1 VNRRRLAGILVV
13 AGWGC
18 SPGAA
23 PGPGPASS
31 VPSPAGPPSS
41 AASAWV
47 AVRAPTGVSL
57 LEVPAEVLG
66 SPESTGAVVA
76 PFPARVIRIFVRP
89 GQQITRN
96 QPVAAVVMPQ
106 LVEAAGHYA
115 AARTR
120 HGAYRARRAQLD
132 KLKAEGLAKTAE
144 LAEVE
149 THVAEALADQ
159 QAAMATLR
167 SGGLDPAAASGLID
181 GGGVSTLRSP
191 VDGIV
196 VEVDAA
202 IGEMREGAGRPIARI
217 VGEGEPRIQARTAHL
232 LPRGARFEFIAAGGA
247 RTEVTRLSQSPAID
261 ARDGTRLSWFEAPRG
276 ARLPGGLSG
285 RLRVILDSADGVAA
299 VPAGAVALDASK
311 TYVTVRDSN
320 GSRRVEVEVLATS
333 GADALIRGPIV
344 VGQEVAAEG
353 QPSGAAAPGARP

>member
-1 VNRRRLAGILVV
+1 VSRPHRWIALCLVG
-13 AGWGC
+13 AAAC
-18 SPGAA
+18 SPSSV
-23 PGPGPASS
+23 PGPGPALAAAPPGS
-31 VPSPAGPPSS
+31 PSS
-41 AASAWV
+41 ATSAWV
-47 AVRAPTGVSL
+47 KVRAPAGVSL

-89 GQQITRN
+89 GQAVTRN

-106 LVEAAGHYA
+106 LVDAAGHYA

-120 HGAYRARRAQLD
+120 NGAYRARRAQLD

-144 LAEVE
+144 IAEVE

-191 VDGIV
+191 VDGVV

-217 VGEGEPRIQARTAHL
+217 VGEGEPRIQARTAHH

-247 RTEVTRLSQSPAID
+247 RTAVTPLSQSPAVD
-261 ARDGTRLSWFEAPRG
+261 ARDGTRLSWFEAPKG
-276 ARLPGGLSG
+276 ARLPGGLTG
-285 RLRVILDSADGVAA
+285 RLRVILESADGVTA
-299 VPAGAVALDASK
+299 VPAAAVALDASK
-311 TYVTVRDSN
+311 TYVVLREGDS
-320 GSRRVEVEVLATS
+320 GRRVEVEVLATS
-333 GADALIRGPIV
+333 GADALIRGGVV
-344 VGQEVAAEG
+344 VGQEVAAEA
-353 QPSGAAAPGARP
+353 PSSASAGPGTAP